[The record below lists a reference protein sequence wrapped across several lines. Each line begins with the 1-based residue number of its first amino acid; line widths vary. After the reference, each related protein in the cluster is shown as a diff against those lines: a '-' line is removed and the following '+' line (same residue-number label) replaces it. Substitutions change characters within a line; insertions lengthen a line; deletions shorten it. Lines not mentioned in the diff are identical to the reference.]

1 MLASGPC
8 HHRSLRSMAST
19 ISSLAHTHLTTSK
32 LYHTRTRQT
41 SVNYQLDEDTTGGS
55 PNSTQ
60 GTAGPWYEVKEII
73 GEKKDKYKILW
84 AGVDPKTNKPWK
96 ADWIKKSEVSA
107 PAIAEWEESK
117 RAKGSSKVPPIASA
131 VGKAQFGQ
139 L

>member
-1 MLASGPC
+1 
-8 HHRSLRSMAST
+8 MAST

-32 LYHTRTRQT
+32 IYHTRTRQT

-96 ADWIKKSEVSA
+96 ADWVGISVHPSPPPHLTHLISPTP
-107 PAIAEWEESK
+107 PARPTLSLPCQPEELEQYSLPLLTYLW
-117 RAKGSSKVPPIASA
+117 GFS
-131 VGKAQFGQ
+131 
-139 L
+139 